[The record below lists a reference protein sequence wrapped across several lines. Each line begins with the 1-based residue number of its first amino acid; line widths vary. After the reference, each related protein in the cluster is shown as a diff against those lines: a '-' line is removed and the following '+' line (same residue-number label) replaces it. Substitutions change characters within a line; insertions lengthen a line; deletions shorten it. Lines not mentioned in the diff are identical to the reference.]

1 MRHTGVMYAGPTER
15 DGTDPRPLL
24 GEPLPLDLLNT
35 HWIEAGQLQD
45 LLSTQ
50 AGVAIWLRSAAIA
63 ESGSVPVDESLTR
76 ALRAA
81 RSIIEAVARDPE
93 GADARSAFNAVLARG
108 HRQPTLGA
116 EGPMTMVVVDDPAW
130 TVPWLAAEGYLTL
143 LRQGPGRIRQ
153 CRHPQCVL
161 WFFDTSRSG
170 QRRWCSMSI
179 CGNRTKAERHA
190 NRTRS
195 GAGTSGG
202 GSR

>member
-1 MRHTGVMYAGPTER
+1 MSEELTER

-35 HWIEAGQLQD
+35 HWIEGGQLQD

-63 ESGSVPVDESLTR
+63 ETGSVPVDESLTR

-81 RSIIEAVARDPE
+81 RSIIEAIARDPE
-93 GADARSAFNAVLARG
+93 DAEARSAFNAVLTRG
-108 HRQPTLGA
+108 HRQTTLGA
-116 EGPMTMVVVDDPAW
+116 AGPMTMVVVDDPAW

-143 LRQGPGRIRQ
+143 LRQGPDRIRQ

-195 GAGTSGG
+195 GRAHRAADPVS
-202 GSR
+202 